1 MLVAVPPR
9 KVAGRSTYIVAVE
22 NKRSQQTWYMEVS
35 TVEISV
41 KGKLVNV
48 PSARINDREII
59 VTGKWLKVAVVKDA
73 EWLEGEVVDHP
84 ETFIAALKQF
94 PSKPDIF
101 TFSQRLGATEL
112 KYPYQVEC
120 DNVAAI
126 PITTYSDWWEK
137 RLPQVS
143 RKNVRRSQR
152 RGVVARLATFDDEL
166 VHGITRIYNE
176 TPVRQGRRFWHYG
189 KDFATVKKDN
199 STYRDRSEFVAA
211 YHQDEL
217 IGFIKIVYVDK
228 VARIM
233 QILSMNQHFDKRP
246 ANMLIAKAVEACC
259 QRGASHFIYG
269 KYVYDNKKN
278 SPLTEFKRRNGFEQM
293 MVPTYYVPL
302 TSKGRIALALNLH
315 LGVKK
320 MIPESLMKVLLNSR
334 TKLYEWRGIG
344 CDSTAKEENSERG
357 EKVAGE

>member
-1 MLVAVPPR
+1 
-9 KVAGRSTYIVAVE
+9 
-22 NKRSQQTWYMEVS
+22 MEVS

-41 KGKLVNV
+41 RGKLVSV
-48 PSARINDREII
+48 PSTSISGREII
-59 VTGKWLKVAVVKDA
+59 VTGKWLKVASVKDT
-73 EWLEGEVVDHP
+73 EWLEGEIVERP

-101 TFSQRLGATEL
+101 TFSQRLGSTEL
-112 KYPYQVEC
+112 KYPYHVEW

-126 PITTYSDWWEK
+126 PITTYSEWWEK

-143 RKNVRRSQR
+143 RKNVRRAQR
-152 RGVVARLATFDDEL
+152 RGVVAKLAAFDDNL
-166 VHGITRIYNE
+166 VDGITRIYNE
-176 TPVRQGRRFWHYG
+176 TPIRQGRRFWHYG

-199 STYRDRSEFVAA
+199 STYRDRSVFVGA
-211 YHQDEL
+211 YYQDEL

-246 ANMLIAKAVEACC
+246 ANILIAKGVEACC

-269 KYVYDNKKN
+269 KYAYDNKTN

-293 MVPTYYVPL
+293 MIPTYYVPL
-302 TSKGRIALALNLH
+302 TPKGRIALGLRLH
-315 LGVKK
+315 LGVKR
-320 MIPESLMKVLLNSR
+320 MIPESLMKVLLHSR
-334 TKLYEWRGIG
+334 TKLYEWRGISRE
-344 CDSTAKEENSERG
+344 STATEEKSECG
-357 EKVAGE
+357 EKAAAD